1 MRRGRVVAD
10 ARPARRHRGRGKDNF
25 ASYRERVLIPIG
37 SVVRDFNPSW
47 MSGGHPDFAR
57 AATAGT
63 GRYVRIASDTLDAAG
78 KPVFATSG
86 HKLLADWA
94 DAKGRPIISTKPY
107 IAAWPGD
114 TAGSISPDAGGAV
127 VSATAFAQWF
137 RDVPG
142 VNQTRRSEL
151 TLAFEPSLGV
161 YAFDGSLDTAFSG
174 KNAPDYTYTYE
185 MEVPF
190 VYEPGRGWYI
200 AASTNADLWIYID
213 GQLVID
219 AGSGLGPM
227 SAFAVDGTISMS
239 NSASVSGPDGAP
251 VTISTNSTANGA
263 IQFKNSAKVVG
274 DALAGPGADPSKAI
288 SGGPSAVTGSR
299 GALAA
304 PVPMPIVSAPTDLGP
319 SVGDRIYSGG
329 THTIDQSFRARRVV
343 FEGNTTV
350 NISGDI
356 TIYAELMF
364 DVGNNSTINL
374 LPNSTL
380 TIYAGKDFYLH
391 NSGELNINTMDPS
404 RVLLINLGS
413 SPVEMDNRG
422 QFVGRILSPMGQV
435 RIGNN
440 ITVTGAILAASADM
454 HNNGTFIGVGTV
466 SDLLYGPQAVAMQ
479 WIHLDRL
486 AWLDP
491 GRTHRMHMFFANRLG
506 APSHLRLETNM
517 ELLNLAVI
525 PSVTSQD

>member
-1 MRRGRVVAD
+1 VRRGRVVAD

-422 QFVGRILSPMGQV
+422 QFVGPWGRSASGTTSPS
-435 RIGNN
+435 RAPSWPPAP
-440 ITVTGAILAASADM
+440 TCTTTAHSSASARSATCSTAPRPSPCS
-454 HNNGTFIGVGTV
+454 GSTWTASPGSTRGARTACTC
-466 SDLLYGPQAVAMQ
+466 SSPT
-479 WIHLDRL
+479 
-486 AWLDP
+486 AWAP
-491 GRTHRMHMFFANRLG
+491 RRTCGWRRTWNC
-506 APSHLRLETNM
+506 S
-517 ELLNLAVI
+517 
-525 PSVTSQD
+525 TSP